1 MFPQKIPRFA
11 IDIPNVSYLFLV
23 FLACFLWPFW
33 RFRPLEFN
41 GDASFLWFFHEAF
54 HRGIKYGSEI
64 VITAGPWSILNYS
77 VFHDE
82 TYIIVLSMQ
91 TAIAVLLTKA
101 LIKIIYLTPFETFL
115 RFFLVLGIVI
125 ALSLSPDSRSLVYLA
140 LLPIVYE
147 TLDKNRASFFFA
159 FFVAFAAFVGLSK
172 GSYTIVFLVT
182 GLMLMLLEYRAKRSF
197 LYSTV
202 LLASCLLAGL
212 TANHTP
218 LDLFSYVVS
227 IFAVASS
234 YSQIFSEEG
243 SLLLFLLYLFA
254 ILLIWLTILVTELK
268 KNVTLLHRLFIILG
282 YSVILLTLIKT
293 GFIRQDGE
301 HVIRSVLALPIIAL
315 MYCIA
320 NGLLLNA
327 YDSVRNSSYKI
338 FQNLTKITVTV
349 FFVIICVF
357 VYSNSAIFERK
368 IHRVEEQ
375 GRGFYDIMFQEA
387 RDIKIRYS
395 SEAYNFLIDGYPK
408 ENYTLM
414 VSFITPV
421 LRSGIT
427 NFNVVPGV
435 TSYMNSGNF
444 ISAKNADY
452 LPESGLKNLI
462 YQGHGLAPLSLPFI
476 SLIQSY
482 EYIQQIS
489 HDYYL
494 YKKRGKRLSA
504 NTVCTAKV
512 GMKWGKKYKVPSRD
526 ADYTLVKVFYER
538 SYLDRLFR
546 IVFKPIPVFFNK
558 LTVTNGEESWER
570 FPIEDKLAAT
580 GFLLSASESEK
591 TKMPLTS
598 AKRLVPA
605 SEVVLTAGRKNSEM
619 NWLWNLG
626 LFVRPSPSV
635 QFCKLNFY
643 G

>member
-1 MFPQKIPRFA
+1 MFPQKTPRFA
-11 IDIPNVSYLFLV
+11 KKTSNVSDLFLTL
-23 FLACFLWPFW
+23 LACFLWPFW

-77 VFHDE
+77 VFHEE

-101 LIKIIYLTPFETFL
+101 LIKIINLTPFETFL

-125 ALSLSPDSRSLVYLA
+125 AFSLSPDTRSLVYLA
-140 LLPIVYE
+140 LLPILYE
-147 TLDKNRASFFFA
+147 SLDKNKVSFFFA
-159 FFVAFAAFVGLSK
+159 LFVAFAAFVGLSK
-172 GSYTIVFLVT
+172 GSYTVVFLMT
-182 GLMLMLLEYRAKRSF
+182 GSMLMLLECRAKRSF

-202 LLASCLLAGL
+202 LLVSCLLAGL

-243 SLLLFLLYLFA
+243 SLTLFLLYLFA
-254 ILLIWLTILVTELK
+254 VLLIWLTILVTELK
-268 KNVTLLHRLFIILG
+268 KNATLLHRLFIILG

-320 NGLLLNA
+320 NGLVLNA
-327 YDSVRNSSYKI
+327 YGSVQNSPYKI
-338 FQNLTKITVTV
+338 FQNLTKITVIL
-349 FFVIICVF
+349 FFIITCVF
-357 VYSNSAIFERK
+357 VYSNSSIFDGK

-375 GRGFYDIMFQEA
+375 GRGVYDIMFQEA
-387 RDIKIRYS
+387 RGIKTRYS
-395 SEAYNFLIDGYPK
+395 SEGYNFLIDGYPK

-421 LRSGIT
+421 LRSGIA

-452 LPESGLKNLI
+452 LPESGLTNLI
-462 YQGHGLAPLSLPFI
+462 YQGHGSAPLSLPFI

-489 HDYYL
+489 DDYYL
-494 YKKRGKRLSA
+494 FKKREKRLSA

-512 GMKWGKKYKVPSRD
+512 GIKWGEKFTVPSRD

-546 IVFKPIPVFFNK
+546 IAFKPIPVFFNK
-558 LTVTNGEESWER
+558 LTLTDGEESWER

-580 GFLLSASESEK
+580 GFLLSALESEK
-591 TKMPLTS
+591 AKMPLSS
-598 AKRLVPA
+598 AKRLAP
-605 SEVVLTAGRKNSEM
+605 SSSIFLSAGRKNSEIQ
-619 NWLWNLG
+619 WLWNSG
-626 LFVRPSPSV
+626 LFVRPAPYV
-635 QFCKLNFY
+635 QFCNLNFY
-643 G
+643 